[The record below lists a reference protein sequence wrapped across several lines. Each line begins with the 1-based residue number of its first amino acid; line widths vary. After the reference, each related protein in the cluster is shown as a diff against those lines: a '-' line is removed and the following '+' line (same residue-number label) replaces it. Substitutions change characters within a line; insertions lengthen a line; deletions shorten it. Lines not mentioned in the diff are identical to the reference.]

1 LTNQGQPQFRANNI
15 YQYRPKPKAVPV
27 YANREIVAERGSGKF
42 SIVSVRLL
50 AASADFPDVAINV
63 QVQSGSGMAFISFRP
78 AEFEAFGQTL
88 IKWLSDIM
96 PMIPPL
102 EAQAVAIKATKVN
115 FDAQLAAIKQIQN
128 MTAAQT
134 APTYPVQPDD
144 VPF

>member
-96 PMIPPL
+96 PMIPP
-102 EAQAVAIKATKVN
+102 
-115 FDAQLAAIKQIQN
+115 AIKQIQN